1 MPVLRRGSN
10 NMVIEKEKE
19 KAFVLKRA
27 KGAVISRDF
36 SLAARLYKGLLRE
49 DSANIALLSALG
61 SLYVKAGD
69 DQKALLYYKQICTLS
84 PDNFEALNSMGGIFR
99 RLKKY
104 DESIRVLQQA
114 LELGLND
121 AQVNYNLGF
130 TYRSMGAFDEAIEC
144 FESVID
150 EKPDDVLAYN
160 HLGAIYALRK
170 NHQKAVTAY
179 KRGLQVDPN
188 HPILQL
194 NLARSFQALHEDGEA
209 SAAYEAA
216 LRAKPGWLDAVRDYT
231 ELLLRHRKTKD
242 AAELV
247 KKSIQLYPSDIGI
260 QSLLGRIYLRQ
271 YDFDSAVQ
279 TFERA
284 RRINGT
290 DTDVLTGLA
299 EAYEKGGKA
308 ESAVEVMKKAGQVQ
322 PDDASIEKQYAH
334 ALLSADNIDDAG
346 IKIKKVY
353 DTNQKDVQALDLYGQ
368 YYICR
373 DEDDRANLF
382 YKKINSID
390 PSYDTYK
397 KEASARYKQT
407 GRLDKARHYLEQYM
421 AKHAEEAAALIA
433 LARLDEAAGNMPAAL
448 ENYHKALKYDQYNV
462 LARREVQ
469 RLGDLMNEAHKK
481 RQETETV
488 PDGQDDELE
497 IVMNPSDEPVPEDIP
512 AQDSDPA
519 QEEEPFDFD
528 TAGDSLLKDDDEQDP
543 FALAD
548 TEDDEAEK
556 DEEPQGLDQLIPP
569 GQPIDQSEKDGSTG
583 GSDVLDGETGPAAQP
598 PDEASPE
605 MYDDGFGTENIEEPA
620 VSGFSEDNASS
631 EKPQENGGAGREQ
644 SPDTAPSGNSPQDE
658 QISDTPRFQ
667 NTAAPQ
673 LQSNEQPE
681 VREPPQSGLSDKA
694 LGQIADAV
702 SRAAAGGSALS
713 DAQLAYDAARKT
725 YDAAQNAADRA
736 WMAAGQ
742 AAGSA
747 QSAGD
752 AIDYIN
758 RMTEEAAMK
767 AAEAAVK
774 KVQDAAEKEAAQV
787 EEPPQIGECQPDEQ
801 EQDPEQEVRQED
813 EDAGNQSAEEYDDM
827 IDKAA
832 ALLPGIVSKLEDKE
846 NAEKFVTELE
856 LFRKLRAL
864 CEYLP
869 PDKKEK
875 FMASRTRLLLDYVIA
890 KLSGRPGL
898 IATAEELRK
907 KKLLPAAGDAV
918 PAGFADKQL
927 ALLVLEN
934 MRTMVRDLPDAHLAK
949 ALDDM
954 AAEALATL

>member
-10 NMVIEKEKE
+10 NMMSEKEKE

-36 SLAARLYKGLLRE
+36 SLAARLYKGLLKE

-69 DQKALLYYKQICTLS
+69 DQKALLYYKQICTFS
-84 PDNFEALNSMGGIFR
+84 PNNLEALNSMGGIFR

-114 LELGLND
+114 LEQGLND

-130 TYRSMGAFDEAIEC
+130 TYRSMGAYDEAIEC

-170 NHQKAVTAY
+170 DHQKAVTAY

-194 NLARSFQALHEDGEA
+194 NLARSFRSLHEDGEA
-209 SAAYEAA
+209 AAAYEAA
-216 LRAKPGWLDAVRDYT
+216 LRAKPGWLEAVRDYT

-247 KKSIQLYPSDIGI
+247 KKSIKLYPSDIGI

-271 YDFDSAVQ
+271 YDFDSAMQ

-284 RRINGT
+284 SRINGN

-308 ESAVEVMKKAGQVQ
+308 ESAVEVMEKAGQVH

-346 IKIKKVY
+346 IKIKQVY

-368 YYICR
+368 YYICLN
-373 DEDDRANLF
+373 EDDRANLF

-397 KEASARYKQT
+397 KEASARYKQI
-407 GRLDKARHYLEQYM
+407 GRLDKARHYLEQYI
-421 AKHAEEAAALIA
+421 AKHAEEPAALIA

-448 ENYHKALKYDQYNV
+448 ADYHKALKYDQFNV

-469 RLGDLMNEAHKK
+469 RLGDVINEAHKK
-481 RQETETV
+481 RKETE
-488 PDGQDDELE
+488 PEGPYDELE
-497 IVMNPSDEPVPEDIP
+497 IVMNPSDETVSEAVP
-512 AQDSDPA
+512 AQDSEQE
-519 QEEEPFDFD
+519 QEEGSFDFD
-528 TAGDSLLKDDDEQDP
+528 IAGDNLLKDDDEQDT

-556 DEEPQGLDQLIPP
+556 DEEPQGLDQLIPSGLP
-569 GQPIDQSEKDGSTG
+569 VDQPEKDGSPG
-583 GSDVLDGETGPAAQP
+583 GSDILDGGTGPSDQP
-598 PDEASPE
+598 PDESALE
-605 MYDDGFGTENIEEPA
+605 RFDDGFGTEDIEEPA
-620 VSGFSEDNASS
+620 GLGYQ
-631 EKPQENGGAGREQ
+631 PPENDGAGRNQAPE
-644 SPDTAPSGNSPQDE
+644 TEPSGNSPFDG
-658 QISDTPRFQ
+658 QISGTPPFQ

-673 LQSNEQPE
+673 RTNAGQPE
-681 VREPPQSGLSDKA
+681 GGALPQADLSDRA

-702 SRAAAGGSALS
+702 HRAAAGSSSLT
-713 DAQLAYDAARKT
+713 DAQQAYEAARKT
-725 YDAAQNAADRA
+725 YDAAQTAADRA
-736 WMAAGQ
+736 WMAADQ
-742 AAGSA
+742 AADSA

-758 RMTEEAAMK
+758 QMTEEAAIK

-774 KVQDAAEKEAAQV
+774 NV
-787 EEPPQIGECQPDEQ
+787 
-801 EQDPEQEVRQED
+801 QED
-813 EDAGNQSAEEYDDM
+813 EAVENQAAEDYDHM

-832 ALLPGIVSKLEDKE
+832 ALLPDIVSKLENKE

-856 LFRKLRAL
+856 LFKKLRAL

-907 KKLLPAAGDAV
+907 KKLLPAAGTAA
-918 PAGFADKQL
+918 PTGLADKQL
-927 ALLVLEN
+927 ALLVLVN

-949 ALDDM
+949 ALDDI
-954 AAEALATL
+954 AAEALKTL